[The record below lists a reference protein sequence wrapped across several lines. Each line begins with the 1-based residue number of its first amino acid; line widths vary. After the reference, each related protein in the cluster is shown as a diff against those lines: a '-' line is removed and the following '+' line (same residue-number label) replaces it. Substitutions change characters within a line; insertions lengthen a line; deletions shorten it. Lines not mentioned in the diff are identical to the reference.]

1 MIYRGGLDGL
11 PSYRIMARQ
20 AKMVCNG
27 ESLDGEGTIYYRE
40 RPELDKIDKFDVWV
54 LLWELLP

>member
-1 MIYRGGLDGL
+1 
-11 PSYRIMARQ
+11 MARQ